1 MATKPRTARK
11 PAVKRAASPTKLKFI
26 ESMECL
32 PVAKLPEGP
41 EWSYE
46 IKLSGLGSG
55 VWTSPLSQEKT
66 SLEALPACPWI
77 TSFLDDIST
86 AHRPWPFFVSIRA
99 ITFWA

>member
-1 MATKPRTARK
+1 MATKSRTAPK
-11 PAVKRAASPTKLKFI
+11 TAVKHSRASAKLQFI

-41 EWSYE
+41 QSTYE
-46 IKLSGLGSG
+46 IKLSGLGAG

-77 TSFLDDIST
+77 TPFLDDILT
-86 AHRPWPFFVSIRA
+86 AHRPWLFVCILSLA
-99 ITFWA
+99 ITL